1 MKTILIVLLFSI
13 SVIGCNNKSKEEKP
27 IVATEKNTIKDQPE
41 NITEPVEK
49 KSELVEKKSDRVDT
63 KIAKTENKT
72 EQGESKT
79 SPIDNKNKF
88 FSEQGK
94 YGIRSARVVTNT
106 TMPNGMGNSVSIM
119 YFDDFGK
126 VSLTETVTKIV
137 MKEAPAPAKKFNL
150 KQGSY
155 MYSWTEGKKTGTKM
169 NLANLKDISKM
180 DFGKLGNEMMDKMNM
195 KKAADE
201 TFLGKT
207 CEVLEMNNEQM
218 GKGKILSWKNIPMLS
233 DMTIM
238 GMKMR
243 VEVTELKES
252 PSIDPSKFVI
262 PADIEFTEMSN
273 EMPRELK

>member
-1 MKTILIVLLFSI
+1 LIILIFST
-13 SVIGCNNKSKEEKP
+13 SVIGCNNKSKDEKP

-41 NITEPVEK
+41 NDTEPVENK
-49 KSELVEKKSDRVDT
+49 TELVENKSGRVDT
-63 KIAKTENKT
+63 KIAKTE
-72 EQGESKT
+72 SKT
-79 SPIDNKNKF
+79 DQDEGNTGKADSKNKF

-106 TMPNGMGNSVSIM
+106 AMPNGMGNSVSTM
-119 YFDDFGK
+119 YFDDYGK

-137 MKEAPAPAKKFNL
+137 MKGAPAPAKKYNL

-155 MYSWTEGKKTGTKM
+155 LYSWTEGKKAGTKM
-169 NLANLKDISKM
+169 NLANMKDLSKM
-180 DFGKLGNEMMDKMNM
+180 DFGKVGNEMMDKMNM

-218 GKGKILSWKNIPMLS
+218 GKGKILSWNNIPMLS

-243 VEVTELKES
+243 VEVTELEEN
-252 PSIDPSKFVI
+252 PSIKPGMFVI
-262 PADIEFTEMSN
+262 PVDIEFTEMPN
-273 EMPRELK
+273 EMPRDLK